1 MKKIKYLISI
11 LLFNSCNS
19 DDSEEDSTD
28 YFDVIVQDS
37 PWIYNRAEVVSIDAN
52 GNMLNNSE
60 IEGLQNQLNEEFNI
74 AYINSTLSFQ
84 LDNTGIYD
92 SLGYCQ
98 NCPISWEVIDDNSFR
113 WAYFASFN
121 YCKLINSNNQME
133 LHWEIENLS
142 ESFVREGILI
152 TVYYNIDLIF
162 I

>member
-1 MKKIKYLISI
+1 MKKIKYLIII
-11 LLFNSCNS
+11 LLFISCGS
-19 DDSEEDSTD
+19 DDSEEVSTD
-28 YFDVIVQDS
+28 YFDIIVQES
-37 PWIYNRAEVVSIDAN
+37 PWIYDRAEVVSIDNN
-52 GNMLNNSE
+52 GFMLNSTE
-60 IEGLQNQLNEEFNI
+60 IESLQNQLNEEYNI
-74 AYINSTLSFQ
+74 AYINSRLSFQ

-98 NCPISWEVIDDNSFR
+98 NCPISWEFIEDNTFR
-113 WAYFASFN
+113 WARLASFN

-142 ESFVREGILI
+142 ESFVRDGILI